1 MSNTSTTARV
11 LYRDTFDG
19 NGFTNENSLAN
30 ALLTKPDQITPVLT
44 HLAGREDK
52 KFPLTFL
59 TEGQRGG
66 TRLVEL
72 NDVQYEWSTINKM
85 KHSDR
90 IVSSAYTASTD
101 RAGINNSPIYVT
113 FETNWLKTQHTVHTP
128 NGYAVRIAGKPTRVG
143 AHFLYE
149 FRLITTDPAAYIPHT
164 EFTAGLAWAMV
175 GGANV
180 SESFS
185 MGNESN
191 VMMPGKMKN
200 QVGVIRKSY
209 HWGGNIGNK
218 TVEILLQDKN
228 GNKTNY
234 WLPFEEWQHILNYK
248 QACEENYWYSRYNR
262 DAQGQISLMDEDS
275 GLPIPMSAGVEDQ
288 IPNMDTYST
297 LTYKKIKNTVGD
309 VMYGATDTGKME
321 VVLYTGLGG
330 LEEFSEAMQDKALG
344 YTQIVGDKFVKGEGR
359 NLMLTGFFTSFQH
372 IDGHVVTVAHLPLLD
387 FGSKA
392 EIAPKHPVSGRPIT
406 SYDMYFI
413 DQSMYDGEPNVLMVT
428 QKGRSMIR
436 RMVAGMTPIKYGDFS
451 GNSEYIASEQDKSSV
466 HLMSAKGICIRRN
479 NHCFKLSCNLGQ

>member
-1 MSNTSTTARV
+1 MSNASTTARI

-52 KFPLTFL
+52 RFPLTFL
-59 TEGQRGG
+59 TEGQKGG

-85 KHSDR
+85 KHSDK
-90 IVSSAYTASTD
+90 IVSSVYTSVTD

-128 NGYAVRIAGKPTRVG
+128 NGYVVRVAGKPQRVG

-149 FRLITTDPAAYIPHT
+149 FRLITTDASAYIPYT
-164 EFTAGLAWAMV
+164 EFVAGMSWAMV

-200 QVGVIRKSY
+200 QIGITRKSY
-209 HWGGNIGNK
+209 HWGGNIAKK

-228 GNKTNY
+228 GAKTNY
-234 WLPFEEWQHILNYK
+234 WLPFEEWQHMLNFK

-262 DAQGQISLMDEDS
+262 DAQGQIALTDEDS
-275 GLPIPMSAGVEDQ
+275 GLPIPMAAGVEDQ
-288 IPNMDTYST
+288 IPNVDTYST

-387 FGSKA
+387 FGAKA
-392 EIAPKHPVSGRPIT
+392 EIAPKHPISGRPIT
-406 SYDMYFI
+406 SYDMYFV
-413 DQSMYDGEPNVLMVT
+413 DQSTYDGEPNVIMVT
-428 QKGRSMIR
+428 QKGRSMVR
-436 RMVAGMTPIKYGDFS
+436 GMVRGITPMNYGDFT
-451 GNSEYIASEQDKSSV
+451 GNTDYIATEQDKSSV

-479 NHCFKLSCNLGQ
+479 NHCFKLSCNLA